1 MIKFSDNQKLAYST
15 IDKNVCVNAGAGTG
29 KTEVVS
35 ERFRYMYENGIDIKS
50 IVCITFTNKAADEM
64 KDRIIQK
71 LNNPRLIDDI
81 NVSTISSF
89 CKKIVSDNS
98 YYLSIDP
105 SFQIIEDDQANK
117 MINEIF
123 DKILENRID
132 FIKKLGN
139 VLDISY
145 TDTLK
150 IIRDSFNKLRT
161 NNIEFEVIKRE
172 TILQLTNLR
181 NIDDEDIIGIKS
193 YLFDL
198 REESDNIKGLTK
210 NSRLYKFLHDDK
222 QNLEITEYTRFLLES
237 FENLGESKKENVQEI
252 IDEINKR
259 VDAILSNK
267 EKQYV
272 DLYEGFFD
280 ILIEINR
287 EYSTTKNEKSFLDFN
302 DIEIMCKK
310 ALENENILKSCKEK
324 YKYFMIDEYQDTS
337 NLQRDIFYM
346 LCSDKEDLDRN
357 NLFVVGDPKQAI
369 YSFRGANIKVFE
381 NTREDIRKS
390 GGKDITFYENHR
402 THPNIMEPIN
412 YIYSNKMK
420 DRYDS
425 LVAVNEIGDVIGRDE
440 FKLNNKDAKTNDDS
454 ADILVSYINED
465 NFKDTAILARTKNDF
480 SEYEKSLN
488 NRNIPYY
495 IFDKQG
501 LEECREILN
510 LIQFIKYARY
520 DDEISKVGILSNVY
534 DVDYNE
540 ILNQTEKYQST
551 MKKIVEQVQNFTEN
565 LTKYTIY
572 DSLSNYIE
580 QIDYLGLF
588 SELQAKANVIKFLE
602 IAKQFD
608 SNNYSIEDF
617 VDYFEN
623 NTNLYQ
629 MYFEDEHSDL
639 VKLMT
644 IHKSKGL
651 GFDKVIVDNLS
662 KPSIN
667 KDKFLLFMD
676 NENIQMQFVLDFPF
690 SKFRMTKVKKLIEEE
705 EDYEVDN
712 VYYTAFTRAKKE
724 LSFSNSKKSG
734 HFKQISPYIED
745 LQQRGSIKFL
755 ELNERPFI
763 LEKIDTK
770 FDKIEPKKVE
780 IEKLIPI
787 GITSILN
794 SIEEVFDS
802 NLEQSSINYILLGNL
817 VHMYAKLSDGVN
829 YPCIKE
835 VDFLNKDEK
844 KIFDV
849 ATKNFNQ
856 LITDF
861 SNYKN
866 EMDFNLLYENLMI
879 SGFMDRVEFC
889 DEEIKVY
896 DYKISSQSQ
905 EYLYEKY
912 HMQLKFYS
920 YVLNK
925 KYNKNIKMVLVNLRK
940 GYIIEK
946 IYDKNCEQEVEVF
959 LNNYLNQLN

>member
-440 FKLNNKDAKTNDDS
+440 FKLNNKDAKTKDDS

-608 SNNYSIEDF
+608 SNNYNIEDF

>member
-15 IDKNVCVNAGAGTG
+15 INQNVCVNAGAGTG

-35 ERFRYMYENGIDIKS
+35 ERFRYMYEKGIDIKS

-105 SFQIIEDDQANK
+105 SFQIIEDDQSNK

-123 DKILENRID
+123 DKILEDRID
-132 FIKKLGN
+132 FIKKLGSE
-139 VLDISY
+139 LDISY
-145 TDTLK
+145 SDTLK

-161 NNIEFEVIKRE
+161 NNIDFEVIKRE
-172 TILQLTNLR
+172 TILQLTNFR
-181 NIDDEDIIGIKS
+181 NVDDEDIIGIKN

-198 REESDNIKGLTK
+198 REESDSIKGLTK
-210 NSRLYKFLHDDK
+210 NSRLYKFLHDDN
-222 QNLEITEYTRFLLES
+222 QNLELLEFTRFLLKS
-237 FENLGESKKENVQEI
+237 YENLGESKKENVQEI
-252 IDEINKR
+252 IDEVNKR

-267 EKQYV
+267 EKDYI
-272 DLYEGFFD
+272 DLYEDFFD
-280 ILIEINR
+280 ILIQVNR
-287 EYSTTKNEKSFLDFN
+287 EYSIKKNEKSFLDFN

-310 ALENENILKSCKEK
+310 ALENGDILKSCREK

-337 NLQRDIFYM
+337 NLQRDIFYT
-346 LCSDKEDLDRN
+346 LCSDNEALDRN

-381 NTREDIRKS
+381 KTREDIKKS

-425 LVAVNEIGDVIGRDE
+425 LIAVNEVGDVIGRDE
-440 FKLNNKDAKTNDDS
+440 FKLNNKDAKTKDDS

-480 SEYEKSLN
+480 SEYEKSLT

-501 LEECREILN
+501 LEECREVLN

-520 DDEISKVGILSNVY
+520 GDDISKVGILSNVY

-540 ILNQTEKYQST
+540 ILNQTDNYQST
-551 MKKIVEQVQNFTEN
+551 MKKIDEQVQNFTEN

-572 DSLSNYIE
+572 DSMSNYIE
-580 QIDYLGLF
+580 QIEYLGLF
-588 SELQAKANVIKFLE
+588 NDLQAKANIIKFLE

-608 SNNYSIEDF
+608 ANNYSIEDF

-629 MYFEDEHSDL
+629 MSFEDEHSDL

-651 GFDKVIVDNLS
+651 GFSKVIVDNLS

-667 KDKFLLFMD
+667 KDKFLLFID

-712 VYYTAFTRAKKE
+712 VYYTAFTRAKNE

-745 LQQRGSIKFL
+745 LQERGSIKL
-755 ELNERPFI
+755 LKLNEKPF
-763 LEKIDTK
+763 LLKKIQTK
-770 FDKIEPKKVE
+770 FDIPEPKKVKV
-780 IEKLIPI
+780 EKLIPI

-794 SIEEVFDS
+794 SNEEIFDS
-802 NLEQSSINYILLGNL
+802 NLQKSSINYILLGNL
-817 VHMYAKLSDGVN
+817 VHMYAKLSDGSN

-835 VDFLNKDEK
+835 VDFLNNDEK
-844 KIFDV
+844 EIFNV

-856 LITDF
+856 FITDF

-925 KYNKNIKMVLVNLRK
+925 KYNKNIKMILVNLRK

-946 IYDKNCEQEVEVF
+946 NYDQNCEQEVEVF
-959 LNNYLNQLN
+959 LNNYVNQLN

>member
-440 FKLNNKDAKTNDDS
+440 FKLNNKDAKTKDDS

-896 DYKISSQSQ
+896 DYKISSQSK

>member
-287 EYSTTKNEKSFLDFN
+287 EYSTTKNGKSFLDFN

-440 FKLNNKDAKTNDDS
+440 FKLNNKDAKTKDDS

-896 DYKISSQSQ
+896 DYKISSQSK

>member
-105 SFQIIEDDQANK
+105 SCQIIEDDQANK

-145 TDTLK
+145 SDTLK

-237 FENLGESKKENVQEI
+237 FENLGDSKKENVQEI

-287 EYSTTKNEKSFLDFN
+287 EYSIKKNEKSFLDFN

-310 ALENENILKSCKEK
+310 ALRNENILKSCKEK
-324 YKYFMIDEYQDTS
+324 YKFFMIDEYQDTS

-381 NTREDIRKS
+381 KTREDIRKS

-440 FKLNNKDAKTNDDS
+440 FKLNNKDAKTKDDS
-454 ADILVSYINED
+454 TDILVSCINEN

-540 ILNQTEKYQST
+540 ILNQTEKYQSI
-551 MKKIVEQVQNFTEN
+551 MKIIDKQAEEFTEN

-572 DSLSNYIE
+572 DSISNYIE

-608 SNNYSIEDF
+608 SNNYNIEDF

-629 MYFEDEHSDL
+629 MSFEDEHSDL

-667 KDKFLLFMD
+667 KDKFLLFID

-690 SKFRMTKVKKLIEEE
+690 SKFRMKKVKKLIEEE

-745 LQQRGSIKFL
+745 LQQRGSIRFL
-755 ELNERPFI
+755 ELNEKPFI
-763 LEKIDTK
+763 IETLDTK

-780 IEKLIPI
+780 IKKLTPI

-794 SIEEVFDS
+794 SNEEVFDS
-802 NLEQSSINYILLGNL
+802 NLQQSSINYILLGNL

-829 YPCIKE
+829 SPCIKE

-844 KIFDV
+844 KIFNV

-946 IYDKNCEQEVEVF
+946 IYDQNCEQEVEVF

>member
-71 LNNPRLIDDI
+71 LNNSRLIDDI

-145 TDTLK
+145 SDTLK
-150 IIRDSFNKLRT
+150 IIRDSFKKLRT

-222 QNLEITEYTRFLLES
+222 QNLEIPEYTRFLLES

-287 EYSTTKNEKSFLDFN
+287 EYSIKKNEKSFLDFN

-310 ALENENILKSCKEK
+310 ALENQNILKSCKEK

-346 LCSDKEDLDRN
+346 LCSDADTLDRN

-381 NTREDIRKS
+381 KTREDIKNS

-425 LVAVNEIGDVIGRDE
+425 LVAVNEVGDLIGRDE
-440 FKLNNKDAKTNDDS
+440 FKLNNKDAKTKDDS
-454 ADILVSYINED
+454 TDILVSCINED

-520 DDEISKVGILSNVY
+520 GDEISKVGILSNVY

-540 ILNQTEKYQST
+540 ILNQTEKYQSI
-551 MKKIVEQVQNFTEN
+551 MKIIDKQVEEFTGN
-565 LTKYTIY
+565 MTKYTIY
-572 DSLSNYIE
+572 DSISNYIE

-608 SNNYSIEDF
+608 ANNYSIEDF

-629 MYFEDEHSDL
+629 MSFEDEHSDL

-651 GFDKVIVDNLS
+651 GFGKVIVDNLS

-667 KDKFLLFMD
+667 KDKFLLFTD

-690 SKFRMTKVKKLIEEE
+690 SKFRMSKVKKLIEEE

-755 ELNERPFI
+755 ELMEKPFI

-780 IEKLIPI
+780 IQKLIPI

-794 SIEEVFDS
+794 SNEEVFDS

-817 VHMYAKLSDGVN
+817 VHMYAKLSDGEN
-829 YPCIKE
+829 SPCIKE

-844 KIFDV
+844 KIFNV

-856 LITDF
+856 LIIDF

-889 DEEIKVY
+889 DEEIRVY

-925 KYNKNIKMVLVNLRK
+925 KYNKNIKMILVNLRK

-946 IYDKNCEQEVEVF
+946 IYDKNCEQEVEDF

>member
-71 LNNPRLIDDI
+71 LNNPRLVDDI

-280 ILIEINR
+280 ILIEISR
-287 EYSTTKNEKSFLDFN
+287 EYSIKKNEKSFLDFN

-310 ALENENILKSCKEK
+310 ALGNENILKSCKEK

-381 NTREDIRKS
+381 KTREDIRKS
-390 GGKDITFYENHR
+390 GGEENTF
-402 THPNIMEPIN
+402 
-412 YIYSNKMK
+412 
-420 DRYDS
+420 
-425 LVAVNEIGDVIGRDE
+425 
-440 FKLNNKDAKTNDDS
+440 F
-454 ADILVSYINED
+454 
-465 NFKDTAILARTKNDF
+465 
-480 SEYEKSLN
+480 
-488 NRNIPYY
+488 
-495 IFDKQG
+495 
-501 LEECREILN
+501 
-510 LIQFIKYARY
+510 
-520 DDEISKVGILSNVY
+520 
-534 DVDYNE
+534 
-540 ILNQTEKYQST
+540 
-551 MKKIVEQVQNFTEN
+551 
-565 LTKYTIY
+565 
-572 DSLSNYIE
+572 
-580 QIDYLGLF
+580 
-588 SELQAKANVIKFLE
+588 
-602 IAKQFD
+602 
-608 SNNYSIEDF
+608 
-617 VDYFEN
+617 
-623 NTNLYQ
+623 
-629 MYFEDEHSDL
+629 
-639 VKLMT
+639 
-644 IHKSKGL
+644 
-651 GFDKVIVDNLS
+651 
-662 KPSIN
+662 
-667 KDKFLLFMD
+667 
-676 NENIQMQFVLDFPF
+676 
-690 SKFRMTKVKKLIEEE
+690 
-705 EDYEVDN
+705 
-712 VYYTAFTRAKKE
+712 
-724 LSFSNSKKSG
+724 
-734 HFKQISPYIED
+734 
-745 LQQRGSIKFL
+745 
-755 ELNERPFI
+755 
-763 LEKIDTK
+763 
-770 FDKIEPKKVE
+770 
-780 IEKLIPI
+780 
-787 GITSILN
+787 
-794 SIEEVFDS
+794 
-802 NLEQSSINYILLGNL
+802 
-817 VHMYAKLSDGVN
+817 
-829 YPCIKE
+829 
-835 VDFLNKDEK
+835 
-844 KIFDV
+844 
-849 ATKNFNQ
+849 
-856 LITDF
+856 
-861 SNYKN
+861 
-866 EMDFNLLYENLMI
+866 
-879 SGFMDRVEFC
+879 
-889 DEEIKVY
+889 
-896 DYKISSQSQ
+896 
-905 EYLYEKY
+905 
-912 HMQLKFYS
+912 
-920 YVLNK
+920 
-925 KYNKNIKMVLVNLRK
+925 
-940 GYIIEK
+940 
-946 IYDKNCEQEVEVF
+946 
-959 LNNYLNQLN
+959 

>member
-15 IDKNVCVNAGAGTG
+15 INQNVCVNAGAGTG

-35 ERFRYMYENGIDIKS
+35 ERFRYMYEKGIDIKS

-123 DKILENRID
+123 DEILENRID
-132 FIKKLGN
+132 SIKKLGN

-145 TDTLK
+145 SDTFK

-181 NIDDEDIIGIKS
+181 NVDDEDIIGIKS

-222 QNLEITEYTRFLLES
+222 QILEIPEYTRFLLES
-237 FENLGESKKENVQEI
+237 FDNLGESKKENVQEL
-252 IDEINKR
+252 IDEVNKR
-259 VDAILSNK
+259 IDAILSNK
-267 EKQYV
+267 EKDYI
-272 DLYEGFFD
+272 DLYEGFFN
-280 ILIEINR
+280 ILIEVNR
-287 EYSTTKNEKSFLDFN
+287 EYSIKKNEKSFLDFN

-310 ALENENILKSCKEK
+310 ALEDGDILKSCKEK

-337 NLQRDIFYM
+337 NLQRDIFYT
-346 LCSDKEDLDRN
+346 LCSENEALDRN

-381 NTREDIRKS
+381 KTREDIKKS

-425 LVAVNEIGDVIGRDE
+425 LVAVNEVGEVIGRDE
-440 FKLNNKDAKTNDDS
+440 FKLNNKDAKTKDDS

-480 SEYEKSLN
+480 SEYEKSLA

-501 LEECREILN
+501 LEECREVLN

-520 DDEISKVGILSNVY
+520 GDDISKVGILSNVY

-540 ILNQTEKYQST
+540 ILNQTDNYQST
-551 MKKIVEQVQNFTEN
+551 MKKIDEQVVDFTEN

-572 DSLSNYIE
+572 DSMSNYIE

-588 SELQAKANVIKFLE
+588 NDLQSKANIIKFLE

-608 SNNYSIEDF
+608 ANNYSIEDF

-629 MYFEDEHSDL
+629 MSFEDEHSDL

-651 GFDKVIVDNLS
+651 GFEKVIVDNLS

-667 KDKFLLFMD
+667 KDKFLLFID
-676 NENIQMQFVLDFPF
+676 NENIQMQFVLDFPY

-705 EDYEVDN
+705 DDYEVDN

-745 LQQRGSIKFL
+745 LQQRGSIRFL
-755 ELNERPFI
+755 ELNEKPFL
-763 LEKIDTK
+763 LEKIQTK
-770 FDKIEPKKVE
+770 FDIPEPKKVKV
-780 IEKLIPI
+780 EKLIPI

-794 SIEEVFDS
+794 SNEEIFDS
-802 NLEQSSINYILLGNL
+802 NLQKSSINYILLGNL
-817 VHMYAKLSDGVN
+817 VHMYAKLSDGSN

-835 VDFLNKDEK
+835 VDFLNEDEK
-844 KIFDV
+844 KIFNV

-856 LITDF
+856 FITDF

-896 DYKISSQSQ
+896 DYKISSQTQ

-925 KYNKNIKMVLVNLRK
+925 KYNKNIKMILVNLRK

-946 IYDKNCEQEVEVF
+946 NYDQNCELEVEVF
-959 LNNYLNQLN
+959 LNNYVDQLN

>member
-440 FKLNNKDAKTNDDS
+440 FKLNNKDAKTKDDS

-755 ELNERPFI
+755 ELNERLFI

-896 DYKISSQSQ
+896 DYKISSQSK

>member
-425 LVAVNEIGDVIGRDE
+425 LVAVNEVGDVIGRDE
-440 FKLNNKDAKTNDDS
+440 FKLNNKDAKTKDDS

>member
-1 MIKFSDNQKLAYST
+1 
-15 IDKNVCVNAGAGTG
+15 KNVCVNAGAGTG

-145 TDTLK
+145 SDTLK

-237 FENLGESKKENVQEI
+237 FENLGDSKKENVQEI

-287 EYSTTKNEKSFLDFN
+287 EYSIKKNEKSFLDFN

-310 ALENENILKSCKEK
+310 ALRNENILKSCKEK
-324 YKYFMIDEYQDTS
+324 YKFFMIDEYQDTS

-381 NTREDIRKS
+381 KTREDIRKS

-440 FKLNNKDAKTNDDS
+440 FKLNNKDAKTKDDS
-454 ADILVSYINED
+454 TDILVSCINEN

-540 ILNQTEKYQST
+540 ILNQTEKYQSI
-551 MKKIVEQVQNFTEN
+551 MKIIDKQAEEFTEN

-572 DSLSNYIE
+572 DSISNYIE

-608 SNNYSIEDF
+608 SNNYNIEDF

-629 MYFEDEHSDL
+629 MSFEDEHSDL

-651 GFDKVIVDNLS
+651 GFDKV
-662 KPSIN
+662 
-667 KDKFLLFMD
+667 
-676 NENIQMQFVLDFPF
+676 
-690 SKFRMTKVKKLIEEE
+690 
-705 EDYEVDN
+705 
-712 VYYTAFTRAKKE
+712 
-724 LSFSNSKKSG
+724 
-734 HFKQISPYIED
+734 
-745 LQQRGSIKFL
+745 
-755 ELNERPFI
+755 
-763 LEKIDTK
+763 
-770 FDKIEPKKVE
+770 
-780 IEKLIPI
+780 
-787 GITSILN
+787 
-794 SIEEVFDS
+794 
-802 NLEQSSINYILLGNL
+802 
-817 VHMYAKLSDGVN
+817 
-829 YPCIKE
+829 
-835 VDFLNKDEK
+835 
-844 KIFDV
+844 
-849 ATKNFNQ
+849 
-856 LITDF
+856 
-861 SNYKN
+861 
-866 EMDFNLLYENLMI
+866 
-879 SGFMDRVEFC
+879 
-889 DEEIKVY
+889 
-896 DYKISSQSQ
+896 
-905 EYLYEKY
+905 
-912 HMQLKFYS
+912 
-920 YVLNK
+920 
-925 KYNKNIKMVLVNLRK
+925 
-940 GYIIEK
+940 
-946 IYDKNCEQEVEVF
+946 
-959 LNNYLNQLN
+959 

>member
-117 MINEIF
+117 MINDIF

-145 TDTLK
+145 SDTLK

-222 QNLEITEYTRFLLES
+222 QNLEITEYTRFLLKS
-237 FENLGESKKENVQEI
+237 FENLGDSKKENVQEI

-287 EYSTTKNEKSFLDFN
+287 EYSIKKNEKSFLDFN

-310 ALENENILKSCKEK
+310 ALRNENILKSCKEK

-381 NTREDIRKS
+381 KTREDIRKS

-440 FKLNNKDAKTNDDS
+440 FKLNNKDVKTKDDS
-454 ADILVSYINED
+454 ADILVSCINED

-520 DDEISKVGILSNVY
+520 GDEISKVGILSNVY

-540 ILNQTEKYQST
+540 ILNQTDNYQST
-551 MKKIVEQVQNFTEN
+551 MKKIDEQVVDFTEN
-565 LTKYTIY
+565 MTKYTIY
-572 DSLSNYIE
+572 DSISNYIE

-588 SELQAKANVIKFLE
+588 SELQAKANVIKFLG

-608 SNNYSIEDF
+608 ANNYSIEDF

-629 MYFEDEHSDL
+629 MSFEDEHSDL

-651 GFDKVIVDNLS
+651 GFSKVIVDNLS

-667 KDKFLLFMD
+667 KDKFLLFID

-745 LQQRGSIKFL
+745 LQQRGSIRFL
-755 ELNERPFI
+755 ELMEKPFI
-763 LEKIDTK
+763 LETIDTK

-780 IEKLIPI
+780 IKKLIPI

-794 SIEEVFDS
+794 SNEEVFDS

-817 VHMYAKLSDGVN
+817 VHMYAKLSDGEN
-829 YPCIKE
+829 SPCIKE

-844 KIFDV
+844 KIFNV

-946 IYDKNCEQEVEVF
+946 IYDQNCEQEVEVF